1 LIRYAQEAAW
11 REDARRVAN
20 GEQVGRLAELAMLNK
35 PSVDFAG
42 YWQRHQ
48 AA

>member
-1 LIRYAQEAAW
+1 MAAF

-20 GEQVGRLAELAMLNK
+20 GEQVTRVAQLAMASK

-42 YWQRHQ
+42 YWHRHK